1 MTVSPE
7 LPPLELRLS
16 ALLRRGLAEDRW
28 HVTDYLRDGAY
39 PAHRAEKDEAE
50 HYVRGAL
57 EAIAAGQ
64 LGALLGDVEH
74 YLPAMFAPEELA
86 AAKREGR
93 FERLVAFAKL
103 QRALDEALWELEER
117 ALDAPRRDDPLF
129 DGRPELFER
138 LDRDGLIELSA
149 SDHLADER
157 LAAEGVISYGDG
169 IALYPHP
176 HLAPMRELVSELLA
190 LVGTAGLRVSVAL
203 HPYRVTSIEE
213 VPMRLLE
220 DYWSG
225 IQVTASNLDS
235 LDPHDVGVRSFHY
248 ADPKTPQRL
257 FHPLLGTWFDW
268 ERRSRHDPSD
278 PVKRLYV
285 REICPATNSRGEELV
300 AALNRELHS
309 ERDTIAKHFT
319 HVDGKMCRYLAEDYA
334 PSAHEPNADPG
345 TPTQS
350 RKLWRVDGSLSDA
363 LWQQL
368 VGLHFRGNELIAEHF
383 KDAFPAAT

>member
-1 MTVSPE
+1 MAASAE
-7 LPPLELRLS
+7 LPALEPGSS

-28 HVTDYLRDGAY
+28 HVTDYLRDGRY

-50 HYVRGAL
+50 RYVACVL

-64 LGALLGDVEH
+64 LTTLLGEVEH
-74 YLPAMFAPEELA
+74 YLPAMFPPQELA
-86 AAKREGR
+86 AAKREGG
-93 FERLVAFAKL
+93 FERLVAFARL
-103 QRALDEALWELEER
+103 QRTLDEALWELEER
-117 ALDAPRRDDPLF
+117 SLDVPRREDPLF
-129 DGRPELFER
+129 DGRRELFER
-138 LDRDGLIELSA
+138 LDRDGLLELSA
-149 SDHLADER
+149 AELADGR
-157 LAAEGVISYGDG
+157 LAGEGVISYGDV
-169 IALYPHP
+169 ALYPHP
-176 HLAPMRELVSELLA
+176 YLAPMRELVSELLA
-190 LVGTAGLRVSVAL
+190 LVGAEGLRVSVAL
-203 HPYRVTSIEE
+203 HPYRVTSVEE

-248 ADPKTPQRL
+248 ADPKAAQRL
-257 FHPLLGTWFDW
+257 FHPLLGTWFAW

-285 REICPATNSRGEELV
+285 REVVPASNRRGEALV

-309 ERDTIAKHFT
+309 ERDTLARRFT
-319 HVDGKMCRYLAEDYA
+319 HVDGKMCRYLAEDYP
-334 PSAHEPNADPG
+334 PSAQRPNADPG

-383 KDAFPAAT
+383 KDAFPAPA